1 MKFIEFTRFI
11 EFIKFTE
18 FIGFTDSANL
28 VNPINFINSTNL
40 LFKIGFLDITFWDVL
55 DVLIVGFLIYQI
67 YKLLKGSLAFNIVI
81 GLAFLFIAS
90 NVVSYL
96 QMGMLSTI
104 LGGFVSLGLI
114 ALLIVF
120 QPEARRF
127 LIVVGRGT
135 LAGRENFI
143 RRLIGR
149 EWEVKDNDAN
159 IQSILRAIQ
168 RFAQEKTGALILFS
182 RDSNVESFANSG
194 VVLDADIS
202 SRLLESIFNKE
213 SPLHDGAV
221 IINGNKIHSASC
233 VLPVSDNPN
242 LPDWLGLRHRAAVG
256 VTETTEVLALIVSEE
271 SGKFSVARDG
281 KLAGNL
287 SLKQVENRLKKL
299 HVEFYENTKIGEATK
314 VVVDTK

>member
-1 MKFIEFTRFI
+1 MDC
-11 EFIKFTE
+11 
-18 FIGFTDSANL
+18 GL
-28 VNPINFINSTNL
+28 VNCGLSTMDYGL
-40 LFKIGFLDITFWDVL
+40 WT
-55 DVLIVGFLIYQI
+55 QI
-67 YKLLKGSLAFNIVI
+67 YKLLKGSLAFNIVV

-90 NVVSYL
+90 NLVEYL

-135 LAGRENFI
+135 LARRENFF

-149 EWEVKDNDAN
+149 EWEVEDNDAN
-159 IQSILRAIQ
+159 IQSVLRAIQ
-168 RFAQEKTGALILFS
+168 RFEQDKTGALIIFS
-182 RDSNVESFANSG
+182 RDANVESFANSG
-194 VVLDADIS
+194 VSLDADIS
-202 SRLLESIFNKE
+202 SQLLESIFNKE

-221 IINGNKIHSASC
+221 IINGNKIHAASC
-233 VLPVSDNPN
+233 ILPVSDNPN

-271 SGKFSVARDG
+271 TGKFSIARNG
-281 KLAGNL
+281 KISSNL

-299 HVEFYENTKIGEATK
+299 RVEFYEGAKPEGTA
-314 VVVDTK
+314 